1 MVAEEHGKIGFYD
14 IRSHTAVTSLEVPG
28 PLGSAHWAPSELNL
42 VAATA
47 GHEVFF
53 WNIAKS
59 RYACFQYKY
68 SQKRVYSKRT
78 RN

>member
-59 RYACFQYKY
+59 R
-68 SQKRVYSKRT
+68 
-78 RN
+78 

>member
-14 IRSHTAVTSLEVPG
+14 TRSHKAVTSLQTPG
-28 PLGSAHWAPSELNL
+28 PLGGAHWAPGELNL

-59 RYACFQYKY
+59 R
-68 SQKRVYSKRT
+68 
-78 RN
+78 